1 MSKIFFTEAI
11 SLKLQYKA
19 NQLVRNLFETGYS
32 NIFGAFFAL
41 RGRLSSSSFLEVYP
55 LELNK
60 ECLRQNYSL
69 DIIVY

>member
-41 RGRLSSSSFLEVYP
+41 TGRLSSSSFLEVYP

-60 ECLRQNYSL
+60 ECAPARTTA
-69 DIIVY
+69 